1 MKLDS
6 VNEKLSSLINA
17 TSMVQLGTYILEQ
30 INNNKQ
36 DKIYNFNLIIN
47 ETALDRRDIV
57 NTLINFNRL
66 GILDQLQFKED
77 DNASFNT
84 NIEKMQSYLKRI
96 SLNPARG

>member
-1 MKLDS
+1 
-6 VNEKLSSLINA
+6 
-17 TSMVQLGTYILEQ
+17 MVQLGTYILEQ